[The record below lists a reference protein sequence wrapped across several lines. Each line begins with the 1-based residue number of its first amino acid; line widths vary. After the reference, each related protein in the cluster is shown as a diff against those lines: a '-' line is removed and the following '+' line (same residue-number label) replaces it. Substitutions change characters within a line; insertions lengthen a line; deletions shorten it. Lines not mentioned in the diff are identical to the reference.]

1 MSFWCKRVDLS
12 CGLIERKDA
21 VCWNEIPPNVL
32 RKNNGRIYDYPPSEL
47 PAVWGAGAP
56 SAGDAVNSVD
66 CVVIGA
72 GVIGLAIARTLARGG
87 RKVLIMERERHFG
100 TQTSSRNSEVIHAGL
115 YYPLDSL
122 KARTCVSGRELL
134 YGYCVERGIAHRRC
148 GKLVVATSDDQLAQ
162 LHSIQSRARSNGVLD
177 LEWLDG
183 SAARSLE
190 PELVCVAALSS
201 PSTGILDSHAY
212 MLSLLAD
219 AEDHG
224 ADIAY
229 GVEVTSLD
237 PTPIGI
243 DVFIDGEAQPVLRA
257 SIVVNS
263 AGLDAH
269 RVAHSITGFP
279 AAHIPRILYA
289 KGSYFALAGAPPFGR
304 LIYPIPES
312 GGLGIHMTIDLAGQ
326 ARFGPD
332 VEWVESVDYAVH
344 PVRADAFYR
353 AIRRYWPRL
362 ADGQLSSGY
371 AGVRPKVDGSVG
383 MPADFMVS
391 GSGEHGVKG
400 IINLFGMESPGL
412 TASLALADLVESM
425 LDAGD

>member
-1 MSFWCKRVDLS
+1 
-12 CGLIERKDA
+12 
-21 VCWNEIPPNVL
+21 
-32 RKNNGRIYDYPPSEL
+32 
-47 PAVWGAGAP
+47 
-56 SAGDAVNSVD
+56 VNSVD

-72 GVIGLAIARTLARGG
+72 GVVGLAIARTLACGG
-87 RKVLIMERERHFG
+87 RKVLILERERHFG
-100 TQTSSRNSEVIHAGL
+100 TQTSSRNSELIHAGI
-115 YYPLDSL
+115 YYAPDSL
-122 KARTCVSGRELL
+122 KARTCVVGRELL
-134 YGYCVERGIAHRRC
+134 YRYCADRGIDHRRC
-148 GKLVVATSDDQLAQ
+148 GKLIVATSEDQLAQ
-162 LHSIQSRARSNGVLD
+162 LHSIQARAGSNGVLD

-190 PELVCVAALSS
+190 PELACVAALSS
-201 PSTGILDSHAY
+201 PSTGILDSHGY

-219 AEDHG
+219 AEAHG

-229 GVEVTSLD
+229 GVEVSSLD
-237 PTPIGI
+237 PTPTGI
-243 DVFIDGEAQPVLRA
+243 DVFVDGKPQAVLRA
-257 SIVVNS
+257 PIVVNS

-312 GGLGIHMTIDLAGQ
+312 GGLGIHMTIDLAGH

-332 VEWVESVDYAVH
+332 VEWV
-344 PVRADAFYR
+344 
-353 AIRRYWPRL
+353 
-362 ADGQLSSGY
+362 
-371 AGVRPKVDGSVG
+371 VRPKVHGAVG
-383 MPADFMVS
+383 IPADFMVS
-391 GSGEHGVKG
+391 GSDEHGVKG